1 MERLSNFLPEQI
13 KRDLKTKLTQW
24 QDNGIKLFG
33 NRIDPNLL
41 KTIFDEF
48 QKTLK
53 NVEKYSIKQK
63 QPSTYLNSAQNVT
76 LPGSSQR
83 TYRRIGNLN
92 GTPVPRESR
101 LQPSFNS
108 TSGSQ
113 GEQSSFSNHNR

>member
-1 MERLSNFLPEQI
+1 MLDEIEKNKIDE
-13 KRDLKTKLTQW
+13 
-24 QDNGIKLFG
+24 IKL
-33 NRIDPNLL
+33 
-41 KTIFDEF
+41 
-48 QKTLK
+48 KTLK

-101 LQPSFNS
+101 IQPSFNS